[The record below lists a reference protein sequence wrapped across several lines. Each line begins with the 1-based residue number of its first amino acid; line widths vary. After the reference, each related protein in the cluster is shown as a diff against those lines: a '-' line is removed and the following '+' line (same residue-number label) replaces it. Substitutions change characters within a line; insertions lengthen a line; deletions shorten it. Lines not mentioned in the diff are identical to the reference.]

1 MLPSVIL
8 SIRQIQTIHLAQKKR
23 AESIYSLG
31 LKFRLVA
38 QDPETAVD
46 RSFAELHHL
55 DLATLYF
62 LCHRQTRHDSQ
73 SCTGHHRAFYR
84 FRTAKTH
91 DYIERRRRAIVPD
104 QKVFEN
110 PSCS

>member
-8 SIRQIQTIHLAQKKR
+8 CIRQIQSIHLTQKECAKP
-23 AESIYSLG
+23 IYSLG

-55 DLATLYF
+55 DLATFYF
-62 LCHRQTRHDSQ
+62 LSHRQ
-73 SCTGHHRAFYR
+73 A
-84 FRTAKTH
+84 
-91 DYIERRRRAIVPD
+91 
-104 QKVFEN
+104 
-110 PSCS
+110 